1 LQTLCRENL
10 TLLRQTKHSRDAAP
24 APIRPSAKEMEMLTR
39 ARKIGE
45 SSVHAA
51 ELLQTIVSRSQ
62 ILAMRLTDGRD
73 RASMAAIVSASQ
85 ELEQTLAELKRLDGA
100 EATRSQAESEKVRA
114 A

>member
-1 LQTLCRENL
+1 
-10 TLLRQTKHSRDAAP
+10 
-24 APIRPSAKEMEMLTR
+24 MELLTR